1 MKSLTRQINSD
12 ENSAALHLHGLFATL
27 CPKKDNMQIISIPLT
42 IAFAI
47 IAILHIL
54 WALGFKLD
62 VRNMV
67 PSVNGDP
74 VFTPGPIV
82 TFLVAIVVFGFAGVS
97 LALGFPNK
105 VPANYLSFIKIAG
118 IAIGIILI
126 VRAIGDFK
134 YAGFF
139 KRIKGSNFA
148 KYDYWLYSPFCLISG
163 GALLYLATNLT

>member
-1 MKSLTRQINSD
+1 
-12 ENSAALHLHGLFATL
+12 
-27 CPKKDNMQIISIPLT
+27 MQIISIALT
-42 IAFAI
+42 VAFVS
-47 IAILHIL
+47 IAILHVL
-54 WALGFKLD
+54 WAIGFKLN

-67 PSVNGDP
+67 PSVKGEP
-74 VFTPGPIV
+74 VFTPGPIG

-105 VPANYLSFIKIAG
+105 VPANYLPSIKIAG
-118 IAIGIILI
+118 IAIGIILL

-139 KRIKGSNFA
+139 KRIKESNFA

-163 GALLYLATNLT
+163 GALLYLATNLI